1 MKSINKTLW
10 VSGLV
15 TGALVGVYLYKN
27 QDQYES
33 QKEKINSLLVDL
45 QQVAGELKTKLVEAS
60 QEGLTATKTALNAA
74 KESANSAKEAVKEK
88 V

>member
-1 MKSINKTLW
+1 MKAINKTLW

-15 TGALVGVYLYKN
+15 TGALVGAYLYKN
-27 QDQYES
+27 QDQYAS
-33 QKEKINSLLVDL
+33 QKEKINGLLGDL
-45 QQVAGELKTKLVEAS
+45 QQVAGELKNKLVEAS
-60 QEGLTATKTALNAA
+60 QEGLNATKTALNSA